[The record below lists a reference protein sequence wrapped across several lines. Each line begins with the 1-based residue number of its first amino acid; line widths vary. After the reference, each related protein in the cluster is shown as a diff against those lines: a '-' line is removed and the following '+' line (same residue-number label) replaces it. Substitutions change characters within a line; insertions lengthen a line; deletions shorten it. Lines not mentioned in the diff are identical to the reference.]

1 MGHKGSPMVDR
12 MHILLVDDNPSVA
25 RLIREYLGEVKD
37 FHFEL
42 THVNRLKAGLEYLSP
57 DRTRNGSP
65 FDVILLDL
73 ALPDSKDLDALITMR
88 AATHLPIIVQS
99 GIDDEELALKVT
111 QAGAQDFLIKGQISG
126 ALLGRALRYA
136 VERQRWEATLQ
147 RHVREMDALFATSLE
162 ISAQLDLQV
171 VLHSIVERA
180 ARLLGMPMGGLY
192 LVTPDNQHLQLVAGY
207 ELPDT
212 LIGATLQI
220 GEGLAGRV
228 VETGKAFFVE
238 DYHTWQGR
246 AAIYNLAEF
255 RRVLGVPLKSN
266 QAVIGV
272 LDVLDNNRT
281 GPFEDEEVR
290 LLTLFADQASNA
302 VQNARL
308 FEASRQHARQMVL
321 LNEIAQAAIRTPDF
335 HLMLETAAARFSE
348 LIGAEGIYITL
359 WDDIRQQT
367 RLGVAHGFLKPMVDS
382 LEFEP
387 GETTLTGAVLQEGYP
402 IIVDKADTSPYLSPR
417 LAALFPQQ
425 TLLGLPLIVDGRK
438 LGAVLA
444 VFNSPH
450 PFALEEMV
458 LCEQAANQVALAVAK
473 AHLLQAER
481 QRSRELARSN
491 ALIGALSQV
500 AAHLESEL
508 DPRGIMSTVGA
519 ELDRLDITIQIALFN
534 PLTRDLNV
542 EYTSIAS
549 QQLKEFTLRTGLE
562 LDHYQM
568 PENLWPVD
576 KVIKEKAPLYVENL
590 FDFLAANLPEASE
603 SVHQQ
608 ALDLMYI
615 TKSTSGIFLPMV
627 IKEQVLGMI
636 GLWGNDLQ
644 SKDVPTFQVFANQV
658 AVAIENSRLF
668 SQIQTLAIIDDLT
681 GLYNRRGF
689 FTLAEQQI
697 KLASRLNHSIL
708 LVFMD
713 MDKLKQINDEFGHLQ
728 GDLALIDV
736 AKLLKQSF
744 RSSDIVARIGG
755 DEFVVLAINA
765 NGADATVLINR
776 LRKKMAD
783 LNNSGAKPYH
793 ISLSIGTSA
802 WLPGGPINLDELLA
816 RADAQMYQH
825 KHKRRK

>member
-1 MGHKGSPMVDR
+1 MVDR
-12 MHILLVDDNPSVA
+12 IHILLVDDSPADA
-25 RLIREYLGEVKD
+25 RLIREYLSEVKD

-42 THVNRLKAGLEYLSP
+42 THVIRLNAGLEYLSP
-57 DRTRNGSP
+57 DRPGNGSL
-65 FDVILLDL
+65 FDIILLDL
-73 ALPDSKDLDALITMR
+73 TLPDSKDLEALIALR

-99 GIDDEELALKVT
+99 GIDDEELALKVL
-111 QAGAQDFLIKGQISG
+111 QEGAQDFLIKGQISG

-136 VERQRWEATLQ
+136 VERQRGETTLH
-147 RHVREMDALFATSLE
+147 RHVREMEALFATSLE
-162 ISAQLDLQV
+162 MSAQLDLQT

-180 ARLLGMPMGGLY
+180 ARLLGMPMSGLY
-192 LVTPDNQHLQLVAGY
+192 LVAPDNQHLQLVAGY
-207 ELPDT
+207 EIPET
-212 LIGATLQI
+212 LLGTALRI
-220 GEGLAGRV
+220 GEGLAGQV
-228 VETGKAFFVE
+228 AETDKTFFAG
-238 DYHTWQGR
+238 DYRTWQGR
-246 AAIYNLAEF
+246 AAIYNLAESHHA
-255 RRVLGVPLKSN
+255 LAVPLKSN

-272 LDVLDNNRT
+272 LGVLDNNRT
-281 GPFEDEEVR
+281 RPFEDEEVR
-290 LLTLFADQASNA
+290 LLTLFANQSSNA

-308 FEASRQHARQMVL
+308 FEAARQHARQMVL
-321 LNEIAQAAIRTPDF
+321 LNEIAQAAIRAPDF
-335 HLMLETAAARFSE
+335 KLMLETAAARFSE

-367 RLGVAHGFLKPMVDS
+367 KLGAAHGFLKPLVNS
-382 LEFEP
+382 LEFDP
-387 GETTLTGAVLQEGYP
+387 GETTLTGAALQEGYP
-402 IIVDKADTSPYLSPR
+402 IIVDRADTSPYLSPR

-444 VFNSPH
+444 VYNSPH
-450 PFALEEMV
+450 PFSLEEMV

-473 AHLLQAER
+473 AHLLQAES
-481 QRSRELARSN
+481 QRSHELARSN

-500 AAHLESEL
+500 AAQLESEL
-508 DPRGIMSTVGA
+508 DPWNIMSTVGA

-534 PLTRDLNV
+534 PITRDLDV
-542 EYTSIAS
+542 EYTSIGS
-549 QQLKEFTLRTGLE
+549 QHLKEFTLTTGLE

-576 KVIKEKAPLYVENL
+576 KVFKEKAPLYVENL
-590 FDFLAANLPEASE
+590 FAFLAANLPEGTE

-608 ALDLMYI
+608 ALELIYI

-627 IKEQVLGMI
+627 IKEQILGMI

-658 AVAIENSRLF
+658 AVAIENSHLF

-708 LVFMD
+708 LVFLD
-713 MDKLKQINDEFGHLQ
+713 MDKLKHINDEFGHQQ

-736 AKLLKQSF
+736 AYLLKQSF
-744 RSSDIVARIGG
+744 RNSDVVARIGG

-765 NGADATVLINR
+765 NGGDATVLINR
-776 LRKKMAD
+776 LRKKMAE
-783 LNNSGAKPYH
+783 LNNSSTKPYH

-825 KHKRRK
+825 KRKRRK

>member
-1 MGHKGSPMVDR
+1 MVNR
-12 MHILLVDDNPSVA
+12 MHILLVDESPVDA
-25 RLIREYLGEVKD
+25 RLIREYLSEVKD

-42 THVNRLKAGLEYLSP
+42 THVNGLKAGLEYLSP
-57 DRTRNGSP
+57 GRPGNGAP
-65 FDVILLDL
+65 VDIILLDL
-73 ALPDSKDLDALITMR
+73 TLPDSKDLDSLITMS
-88 AATHLPIIVQS
+88 ATTHLPIIVQS
-99 GIDDEELALKVT
+99 EIDNKELATKVM
-111 QAGAQDFLIKGQISG
+111 QEGAQDFLIKGQISG
-126 ALLGRALRYA
+126 ALLAHALGVA
-136 VERQRWEATLQ
+136 VRRQRREIDLH
-147 RHVREMDALFATSLE
+147 RHVQEMDALFATSLE
-162 ISAQLDLQV
+162 ISAQLDLQT
-171 VLHSIVERA
+171 VLHSIVEKA
-180 ARLLGMPMGGLY
+180 TGLLGMPMGGLY
-192 LVTPDNQHLQLVAGY
+192 LVAPDHQHLQLVAGY
-207 ELPDT
+207 EIPET
-212 LIGATLQI
+212 LIGTTLRI

-228 VETGKAFFVE
+228 VETSKAFFVE
-238 DYHTWQGR
+238 DYGTWQGR
-246 AAIYNLAEF
+246 PAIDKLSEIHRALA
-255 RRVLGVPLKSN
+255 VPLKSN
-266 QAVIGV
+266 QAVIGA
-272 LDVLDNNRT
+272 LAVLDNDRA

-290 LLTLFADQASNA
+290 LLTLFANQASNA

-308 FEASRQHARQMVL
+308 FEAARQHARQMVL

-335 HLMLETAAARFSE
+335 KPMLETAATRFSE

-359 WDDIRQQT
+359 WDNIRQQT
-367 RLGVAHGFLKPMVDS
+367 RLGVAHGFMKTLVNS

-387 GETTLTGAVLQEGYP
+387 GETTLTGAVLREGYP
-402 IIVDKADTSPYLSPR
+402 IIVDKADSSPYLSPR

-450 PFALEEMV
+450 PFSLEEMV

-473 AHLLQAER
+473 AHLLQAES

-500 AAHLESEL
+500 AAHLETEL
-508 DPRGIMSTVGA
+508 DPRNIMSTVGA
-519 ELDRLDITIQIALFN
+519 ELDHLDITIQIALFN
-534 PLTRDLNV
+534 PITRKLNV

-549 QQLKEFTLRTGLE
+549 QQLKEFTVRTGLD
-562 LDHYQM
+562 LDQYQM

-576 KVIKEKAPLYVENL
+576 QVIKEKAPLYVENL
-590 FDFLAANLPEASE
+590 FAFLTANLPEASE

-608 ALDLMYI
+608 ALELMYI

-636 GLWGNDLQ
+636 GMWGNDLQ
-644 SKDVPTFQVFANQV
+644 SKDVPAFQVFANQV
-658 AVAIENSRLF
+658 AVAIENSHLF

-689 FTLAEQQI
+689 FTLAEQQT

-713 MDKLKQINDEFGHLQ
+713 MDKLKVINDEFGHQQ

-736 AKLLKQSF
+736 ASLLRQSF
-744 RSSDIVARIGG
+744 RNSDIIARIGG

-776 LRKKMAD
+776 LRKKIAD
-783 LNNSGAKPYH
+783 LNNSGARPYH

-802 WLPGGPINLDELLA
+802 WLPGEPINLDDLLA
-816 RADAQMYQH
+816 RADNQMYQH
-825 KHKRRK
+825 KRKRRN